1 MWKIIYNVKLISSMK
16 RIRVRFGGVDV
27 GTIDKYSLD
36 RLGSSGVE
44 IAFDCPQCK
53 RQRIIMDADSGL
65 DFWEGVECRKCHA
78 KIVLGSFSLAII
90 RENGTPTETEPERN
104 KAFT

>member
-1 MWKIIYNVKLISSMK
+1 MGI
-16 RIRVRFGGVDV
+16 
-27 GTIDKYSLD
+27 IDKYSLD

-53 RQRIIMDADSGL
+53 RHRIIMDADSGL
-65 DFWEGVECRKCHA
+65 DFWEGVECRKCGA
-78 KIVLGSFSLAII
+78 KIVLDSFSLAVI
-90 RENGTPTETEPERN
+90 RENGTSSEAGSGDN